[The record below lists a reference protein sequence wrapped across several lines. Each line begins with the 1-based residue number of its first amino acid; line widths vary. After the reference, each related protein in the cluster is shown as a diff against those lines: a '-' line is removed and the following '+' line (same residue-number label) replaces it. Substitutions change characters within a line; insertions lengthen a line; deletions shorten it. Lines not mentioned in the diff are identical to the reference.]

1 MYLVVKTHERDRKQ
15 RMEQQK
21 ILEKVLEKANLNN
34 AYKQV
39 MRNKGAAG
47 VDRMECSELL
57 SYLKENGTQIR
68 ESIRNQSYQPMP
80 VRRVEIPKEDGS
92 KRKLGVPTVIDRLI
106 QQATTQVLSPIYEKV
121 FHSNSYGFRKG
132 KSAHDAI
139 RKALEY
145 MNMGYNWVVDIDLE
159 KFFDMV
165 NHDKLISILN
175 KEIKDGRILSLIRK
189 FLVSGVMIG
198 ETTEETII
206 GTPQGG
212 NLSPLLANVMLNEL
226 DWELEKRGLRFVRYA
241 DDCIILVRS
250 RKAAERVMTS
260 ITKYIEDK
268 LLLKVNRNKSKIGRP
283 TDIKYLGFGFYCL
296 FKEKKYKVK
305 AHIKAVEKVV
315 EKLKKLTR
323 RSWGVSN
330 EYKVKKIA
338 EVLRGWI
345 NYYKIATLL
354 TVSKRLDTMIRY
366 RFRMC
371 IWKHWK
377 TPHNRYKNL
386 VKLGVSEKNAASASC
401 AHGYARICR
410 TETICFAMSNKRLE
424 KFGLLSAE
432 TYFCNVKCQVS

>member
-1 MYLVVKTHERDRKQ
+1 
-15 RMEQQK
+15 
-21 ILEKVLEKANLNN
+21 
-34 AYKQV
+34 
-39 MRNKGAAG
+39 
-47 VDRMECSELL
+47 
-57 SYLKENGTQIR
+57 
-68 ESIRNQSYQPMP
+68 
-80 VRRVEIPKEDGS
+80 
-92 KRKLGVPTVIDRLI
+92 
-106 QQATTQVLSPIYEKV
+106 
-121 FHSNSYGFRKG
+121 
-132 KSAHDAI
+132 
-139 RKALEY
+139 
-145 MNMGYNWVVDIDLE
+145 
-159 KFFDMV
+159 
-165 NHDKLISILN
+165 
-175 KEIKDGRILSLIRK
+175 
-189 FLVSGVMIG
+189 
-198 ETTEETII
+198 
-206 GTPQGG
+206 
-212 NLSPLLANVMLNEL
+212 
-226 DWELEKRGLRFVRYA
+226 
-241 DDCIILVRS
+241 
-250 RKAAERVMTS
+250 MTS

-424 KFGLLSAE
+424 K
-432 TYFCNVKCQVS
+432 

>member
-1 MYLVVKTHERDRKQ
+1 MKTHERDRKQ

-21 ILEKVLEKANLNN
+21 VLEKVIEKANLNN

-47 VDRMECSELL
+47 VDGMECGELL
-57 SYLKENGTQIR
+57 SYLKRNGTQIR
-68 ESIRNQSYQPMP
+68 ESVRNQSYQPMP
-80 VRRVEIPKEDGS
+80 VKRVEIPKDDGS

-121 FHSNSYGFRKG
+121 FHNNSYGFRKG

-139 RKALEY
+139 HKALEY

-198 ETTEETII
+198 ETTEETIV

-226 DWELEKRGLRFVRYA
+226 DWELEKRSLRFVRYA

-250 RKAAERVMTS
+250 RKAAERVMES

-268 LLLKVNRNKSKIGRP
+268 LSLKVNRNKSKIGRP
-283 TDIKYLGFGFYCL
+283 TDIKYLF
-296 FKEKKYKVK
+296 
-305 AHIKAVEKVV
+305 
-315 EKLKKLTR
+315 
-323 RSWGVSN
+323 S
-330 EYKVKKIA
+330 
-338 EVLRGWI
+338 
-345 NYYKIATLL
+345 
-354 TVSKRLDTMIRY
+354 
-366 RFRMC
+366 
-371 IWKHWK
+371 
-377 TPHNRYKNL
+377 
-386 VKLGVSEKNAASASC
+386 
-401 AHGYARICR
+401 
-410 TETICFAMSNKRLE
+410 
-424 KFGLLSAE
+424 
-432 TYFCNVKCQVS
+432 